1 MTETDGILKFDQ
13 PQSNASIIK
22 VLGVGGGG
30 SNAVNHMYS
39 QGIHGVDFIICNTD
53 AQAIESSPVPV
64 KIQLGYSLTAGNG
77 AGSKPEVGKNATI
90 ENLDEIRDALSEE
103 TRMVFITAGMGGG
116 TGTGGAPV
124 IAKMAK
130 EMGILTIGIVTIPF
144 SFEGRKRH
152 QLAQQGVESLR
163 EHVDTLLV
171 INNDKLREL
180 HGNLELSEAF
190 ARADNI
196 LTDAARGIAE
206 IITHVGYINV
216 DFEDVRTVM
225 TNSGVAIMGTGIA
238 SGEHRAM
245 QAVEIALNSPLLNE
259 NQIAGA
265 SNVLLYITSG
275 TKGIR
280 LDEVTEITDYIQEE
294 AGSSADIIW
303 GNGNDASLGE
313 NIAVTIIAT
322 GFQTGLD
329 GKESDNR
336 QKRTGVVVGKVD
348 SPASSPIPQKSGYT
362 GADDG
367 FQVITRPAEQDS
379 EQELKSTHP
388 YSLEEEPGTVPA
400 STSGIASGAE
410 QEQHE
415 VQADRTVVTL
425 TETTP
430 AERPVTVPV
439 SQPDNDH
446 NELGLKH
453 QERINRLRE
462 LTLKTRSPEGLSEL
476 EVNPAYLRRKVS
488 LSAQHHS
495 SDSEVSKYTLNDG
508 EITDNSYL
516 HGGID

>member
-1 MTETDGILKFDQ
+1 MTDTDGILKFDQ
-13 PQSNASIIK
+13 PQNNSSIIK

-53 AQAIESSPVPV
+53 AQAIASSPVPV

-90 ENLDEIRDALSEE
+90 ENLDEIRDALTED

-225 TNSGVAIMGTGIA
+225 TNSGVAIMGTGVA

-245 QAVEIALNSPLLNE
+245 QAVEIALSSPLLNE

-303 GNGNDASLGE
+303 GNGNDASLGD

-329 GKESDNR
+329 HQEPESLH
-336 QKRTGVVVGKVD
+336 KRAGVVVGKVD
-348 SPASSPIPQKSGYT
+348 ASPSSPVPPR
-362 GADDG
+362 GAQSNTNDG
-367 FQVITRPAEQDS
+367 FQVVTRPATNLDAD
-379 EQELKSTHP
+379 QEIKSPSHYT
-388 YSLEEEPGTVPA
+388 LEEETASAPA
-400 STSGIASGAE
+400 SMGAPERAE
-410 QEQHE
+410 QEQVE
-415 VQADRTVVTL
+415 GQLERVTVTL

-430 AERPVTVPV
+430 AERPVAAPE
-439 SQPDNDH
+439 SRPAGDNSD
-446 NELGLKH
+446 LGLKH

-476 EVNPAYLRRKVS
+476 EVNPAYMRRKVS

-508 EITDNSYL
+508 EITDNSFL